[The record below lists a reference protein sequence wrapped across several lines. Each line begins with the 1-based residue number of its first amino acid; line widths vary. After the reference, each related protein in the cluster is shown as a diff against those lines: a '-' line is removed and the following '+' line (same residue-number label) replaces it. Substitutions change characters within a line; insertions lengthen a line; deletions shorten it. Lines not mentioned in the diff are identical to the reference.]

1 VWLRS
6 LFKVGYQAGRWRFVL
21 TIVGVLLVF
30 AWIAYA
36 VIENGGPLC
45 GVNTEG
51 YCTHGKVTPK

>member
-1 VWLRS
+1 
-6 LFKVGYQAGRWRFVL
+6 VGYQAGRWRFVL